1 MGKKRSSGRKREVF
15 DPSQDYESRTTGK
28 VKAVNT
34 WDDIEHDEEDQSK
47 TNSWTTLTVH
57 EDREKV
63 LLDYERQMRGDD
75 QDSELSEQ
83 EVYGLEGVDSDE
95 EDDEEEAAALSDE
108 EDEDEGQ
115 DEENEHESW
124 GRSKKAYYNAEE
136 GSDMEEMLEEE
147 QEAIRLQKKRIAAM
161 EEEDFVDAG
170 WGGVSLEK
178 VCIRPD
184 EDEDRK
190 LVESV
195 NKELDDISFSNDIEA
210 ERISKRLK
218 SNMPAAEVLK
228 LLQNESPELVELLN
242 EFKERLVTV
251 KEMTPLITSVQ
262 ETTDLKSKA
271 ADFYKFK
278 YNLLLNYLTNIAFY
292 LCLKASGTPNIRDH
306 PVINSLVELRTAIEK
321 AEVIENKLGM
331 QKKIEDLRVQFE
343 ELKAPKKQT
352 NGTNS
357 VNGTNGIKS
366 KAKKQKVTQPEPEVL
381 SEDDQIEQEMESDL
395 EEDNIDVPMIEE
407 EFKSMK
413 KAAKKRKRVA
423 ESNDFHDLDMLD
435 SVDIEDKAA
444 KKRSL
449 RDIVSKI
456 DSKQQKRVA
465 KFQGD
470 VDIPYRDRFKQERN
484 GVAQPQDN
492 SADLDDADWDESDVR
507 QAHAANDDEDLYEQV
522 KAQKAAAKDAKKADY
537 EAGRMPIISEEDLAD
552 GDKRGVTWQILKNRG
567 LTPHRKKENRNARVK
582 HRNKYEKK
590 MKNLSSFRAVA
601 KTPTG
606 AYGGETTGIRTGL
619 ARSVKF

>member
-28 VKAVNT
+28 VNAVNT
-34 WDDIEHDEEDQSK
+34 WDDIEHDEED
-47 TNSWTTLTVH
+47 LFH

-63 LLDYERQMRGDD
+63 LLDYEKQMRGDD
-75 QDSELSEQ
+75 QDSEMSEQ

-95 EDDEEEAAALSDE
+95 EDDEEEATALSD
-108 EDEDEGQ
+108 DEDEAQ

-124 GRSKKAYYNAEE
+124 GHSKKAYYNAEE

-178 VCIRPD
+178 D

-218 SNMPAAEVLK
+218 SSMPAAEVLK

-242 EFKERLVTV
+242 EFKERLVTI
-251 KEMTPLITSVQ
+251 KAMTPLITSVQ

-321 AEVIENKLGM
+321 AEVIENKLHM
-331 QKKIEDLRVQFE
+331 QKKIEDLRVQLE

-352 NGTNS
+352 NGAYS
-357 VNGTNGIKS
+357 VNGTNGLKS
-366 KAKKQKVTQPEPEVL
+366 KSRKSKVTQPEPEVL
-381 SEDDQIEQEMESDL
+381 SEEDQLEEELESDL
-395 EEDNIDVPMIEE
+395 EEDSINVPMIEE

-413 KAAKKRKRVA
+413 KAAKKRKRLA
-423 ESNDFHDLDMLD
+423 EGNDFHDLDMLD

-470 VDIPYRDRFKQERN
+470 VDIPYKDRFKQERK

-507 QAHAANDDEDLYEQV
+507 QAHAANDEDEDLYENV
-522 KAQKAAAKDAKKADY
+522 KAQKAAAKDAKKAEY

>member
-1 MGKKRSSGRKREVF
+1 MFCFQLHS
-15 DPSQDYESRTTGK
+15 
-28 VKAVNT
+28 
-34 WDDIEHDEEDQSK
+34 
-47 TNSWTTLTVH
+47 
-57 EDREKV
+57 
-63 LLDYERQMRGDD
+63 
-75 QDSELSEQ
+75 
-83 EVYGLEGVDSDE
+83 
-95 EDDEEEAAALSDE
+95 
-108 EDEDEGQ
+108 
-115 DEENEHESW
+115 
-124 GRSKKAYYNAEE
+124 
-136 GSDMEEMLEEE
+136 
-147 QEAIRLQKKRIAAM
+147 
-161 EEEDFVDAG
+161 
-170 WGGVSLEK
+170 
-178 VCIRPD
+178 
-184 EDEDRK
+184 
-190 LVESV
+190 
-195 NKELDDISFSNDIEA
+195 DIEA

-242 EFKERLVTV
+242 EFKERLVTI

-262 ETTDLKSKA
+262 QTTDLKSKA

-278 YNLLLNYLTNIAFY
+278 YSKSSPNQHCIYFSNVYLPYCFVDLLLNYLTNIAFY

-321 AEVIENKLGM
+321 AEVIENKLAM
-331 QKKIEDLRVQFE
+331 QKKIEDLRVQCE
-343 ELKAPKKQT
+343 ERKAPKKET
-352 NGTNS
+352 NGAHK
-357 VNGTNGIKS
+357 VNGTNDLKRKS
-366 KAKKQKVTQPEPEVL
+366 KKSKVTQPEPEVL
-381 SEDDQIEQEMESDL
+381 SEEDQLEQELESDM
-395 EEDNIDVPMIEE
+395 EEDSINVPMIEE

-413 KAAKKRKRVA
+413 KAAKKRKRQA
-423 ESNDFHDLDMLD
+423 EANDFHDLDMLD

-470 VDIPYRDRFKQERN
+470 VDIPYRDRFKQERK

-507 QAHAANDDEDLYEQV
+507 QANAANDEDGDLYEQV
-522 KAQKAAAKDAKKADY
+522 KAQKAATKDAKKAEY
-537 EAGRMPIISEEDLAD
+537 EAGRMPIISDADLAD